1 MKPEGIPS
9 PPEVL
14 DLDQEIQDLEESHR
28 ELLLRWWWAIGG
40 ICAAVVAAGC
50 GIGLGA
56 TFAGIFAPPLILFV
70 CISATIAV
78 AVCLGY
84 ALENRM
90 ERIGIRRELH
100 RLKLT
105 RSETLAG
112 RVRRSAG
119 PFARYKE
126 HLPALAEHYKIRA
139 QRYRRMFVA
148 LQLIVIVGSLSASA
162 VTALS
167 ITADTKYVSVVV
179 SLMVAVA
186 ASCSLTFRLRERGDS
201 LQRTANDI
209 EREYRAAEL
218 QIGDYA
224 TSGDEKQRLR
234 QLVERVEALRAEQAT
249 IERSLE
255 QPPDIQQSPT
265 SGLGIGG

>member
-9 PPEVL
+9 PPEVRGI
-14 DLDQEIQDLEESHR
+14 DQGIQDLEESHG
-28 ELLLRWWWAIGG
+28 ELLLRWRWAIAG
-40 ICAAVVAAGC
+40 ICSAVVVAGC
-50 GIGLGA
+50 CISLA
-56 TFAGIFAPPLILFV
+56 VVFAGEFAPPLIFFACV
-70 CISATIAV
+70 GVAV
-78 AVCLGY
+78 AVSVCLGY

-100 RLKLT
+100 RQKLT
-105 RSETLAG
+105 RSEILAG
-112 RVRRSAG
+112 RVKRSVG
-119 PFARYKE
+119 PYARYKE
-126 HLPALAEHYKIRA
+126 HLPSLAEHYKIRA
-139 QRYRRMFVA
+139 QRYRRMFVG

-162 VTALS
+162 VAALS
-167 ITADTKYVSVVV
+167 VSADTKYVSVVV

-218 QIGDYA
+218 QIGDYD
-224 TSGDEKQRLR
+224 TDSDEKHRLR
-234 QLVERVEALRAEQAT
+234 QLVERIEALRAEQAT

-255 QPPDIQQSPT
+255 APPDIQQSPT
-265 SGLGIGG
+265 SGLGISG